1 MSSILPEI
9 LIVDPQPLR
18 VAPLARMLAS
28 VCSVRTAG
36 DIDNALIEIH
46 RAPPELVIADAAQPM
61 LVGLELCKRLRAEH
75 SVDELPVILV
85 STSHDME
92 LEELGFALGAVDFIH
107 RPLSPPLVRARV
119 RTHLRLH
126 DHSRLLTEMVS
137 RRTRQL
143 ENTRL
148 EIIRRLGRA
157 SEFKDDDT
165 GLHVVRMSH
174 YCRLIALE
182 AGLSETA
189 ADLLLQAAPMHDI
202 GKIGI
207 PDHILQKP
215 GKLTDEEWVVMRK
228 HPAIG
233 AGIIGRHEDV
243 LLDTARVVALTHH
256 EKWDGSGYPR
266 KIGGEQ
272 IPLTGRIV
280 SIADVFDALTSERPY
295 KKAWEFDKAVQYM
308 RDGAGTQ
315 FDPELIDCFV
325 TALPRIAEI
334 RERYGSDEALKL
346 EEAAAETEAR
356 AAAATG

>member
-1 MSSILPEI
+1 MSTIQPEV
-9 LIVDPQPLR
+9 LIVDPQPMRIGPLQR
-18 VAPLARMLAS
+18 ILADVCITRHVTSIEAAVA
-28 VCSVRTAG
+28 
-36 DIDNALIEIH
+36 DIH
-46 RAPPELVIADAAQPM
+46 RSLPALVIADCTPPLPIGM
-61 LVGLELCKRLRAEH
+61 DLCKRLHAEH
-75 SVDELPVILV
+75 AVTEIPVILV
-85 STSHDME
+85 SATHDIEM
-92 LEELGFALGAVDFIH
+92 EELGFALGAVDFIH

-126 DHSRLLTEMVS
+126 DHARLLVDMVS

-143 ENTRL
+143 ETTRL

-165 GLHVVRMSH
+165 GMHVIRMSH
-174 YCRLIALE
+174 FCRLIALE
-182 AGLSETA
+182 AGLSEAA

-215 GKLTDEEWVVMRK
+215 GKLTDEEWVIMRK

-280 SIADVFDALTSERPY
+280 AIADVFDALTSVRPY
-295 KKAWEFDKAVQYM
+295 KKAWDFDVAVQYV
-308 RDGAGTQ
+308 RDGAGSQ
-315 FDPELIDCFV
+315 FDPDLVDCFV
-325 TALPRIAEI
+325 KALPQINEI
-334 RERYGSDEALKL
+334 RERYGNDKELKE
-346 EEAAAETEAR
+346 EEAAAEAS
-356 AAAATG
+356 AAASA